1 MPQRSTCR
9 VSERAETHLRVLA
22 LGLVAN
28 GRVRRGRVRILD
40 LEGERALVLQVERLL
55 HLAHLS
61 EVVVESEEGESGGRG
76 VKG

>member
-1 MPQRSTCR
+1 M
-9 VSERAETHLRVLA
+9 LA

-28 GRVRRGRVRILD
+28 DRVRRGRVRILD